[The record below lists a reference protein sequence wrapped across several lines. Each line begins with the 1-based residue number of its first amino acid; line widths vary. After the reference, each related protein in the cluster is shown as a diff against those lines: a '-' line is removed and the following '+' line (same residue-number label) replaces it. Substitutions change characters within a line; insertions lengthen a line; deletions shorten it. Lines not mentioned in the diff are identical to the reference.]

1 VVERGLLDGLRPCG
15 LGVYYEAKT
24 IQRDHSKR
32 VVVES
37 QSVASASN
45 FLHLVAVIVTAP
57 TIARSPRKFP
67 PISSVLLEAVCG
79 GMLAPGSGIQA
90 CLTADI
96 RRKFVRKTG
105 PSDNRRALGNLFL
118 LISSVLLFGLAGRN
132 TAEGA
137 EIQSAPVIFVGPGPQ
152 FAIGDFDGDH
162 RPDLVSI
169 EAGQNA
175 SGTNSYGIQLHL
187 SAVGRLSIRLVAPTG
202 GLLIEAR
209 DVNGDHAVDLVLATA
224 WFRQPAAILL
234 NDGHGSFSR
243 VEPSAF
249 PGAFSGSTTK
259 WASCSDQAVD
269 AVGVLPQSRFGVCS
283 EARTLPHSRPAA
295 DSISPSRAGFHLG
308 SFLISPA
315 GRAPPFEVPHF

>member
-1 VVERGLLDGLRPCG
+1 
-15 LGVYYEAKT
+15 
-24 IQRDHSKR
+24 
-32 VVVES
+32 
-37 QSVASASN
+37 
-45 FLHLVAVIVTAP
+45 
-57 TIARSPRKFP
+57 
-67 PISSVLLEAVCG
+67 
-79 GMLAPGSGIQA
+79 MLAPGSGIQA
-90 CLTADI
+90 CFTADI
-96 RRKFVRKTG
+96 RRKFVRGTG

-118 LISSVLLFGLAGRN
+118 LISSVLLFGLADRN

-137 EIQSAPVIFVGPGPQ
+137 DIQTAPVIFVGPRPQ
-152 FAIGDFDGDH
+152 FAIADFDGDH

-169 EAGQNA
+169 QAGQNA

-224 WFRQPAAILL
+224 WFRQPAGILL

-243 VEPSAF
+243 VEPSVF
-249 PGAFSGSTTK
+249 PGAFSESTTK

-269 AVGVLPQSRFGVCS
+269 VVGVLPQSRFGVCS

-295 DSISPSRAGFHLG
+295 DSISSPSRAGFHLG
-308 SFLISPA
+308 FFLISPA